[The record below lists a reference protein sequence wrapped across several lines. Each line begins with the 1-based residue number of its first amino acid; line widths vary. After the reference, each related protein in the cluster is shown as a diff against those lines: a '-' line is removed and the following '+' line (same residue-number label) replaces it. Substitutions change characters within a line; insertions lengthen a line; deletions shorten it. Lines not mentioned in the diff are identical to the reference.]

1 MYLGIFSFHS
11 SASPTSTTPLGKY
24 NKPLSSLSIAQ
35 ESEKLSLSSAFS
47 GHSSKDCWNVRS
59 FLCSVT
65 PRFEFDTN
73 WMICM
78 VKYSFLYIPIKGQP
92 TLFIYLF
99 IYLTRVT
106 LNSRVTDKPVAL
118 EFHVELEFRNV
129 SFWGGRKIGEPGEKT
144 LGARTRTNNK
154 LNPHMTPKSGNRT
167 RATLVGGER
176 SHHCAIPA
184 PTTINKRI
192 KTFFRFETD
201 CRKRERRSE
210 SRDIP

>member
-129 SFWGGRKIGEPGEKT
+129 SFWGGRKTGEPGEKPSEQGRELT
-144 LGARTRTNNK
+144 TNST
-154 LNPHMTPKSGNRT
+154 H
-167 RATLVGGER
+167 
-176 SHHCAIPA
+176 IW
-184 PTTINKRI
+184 
-192 KTFFRFETD
+192 
-201 CRKRERRSE
+201 RRSPGIE
-210 SRDIP
+210 PGPPWWEASALTTAPSLLPQPLINE